1 MCVDK
6 NKSWPDYYMK
16 VEHCVSQFKNSLT
29 LLCIVL
35 WYVISLIVCRQL
47 KNIILGL
54 HKNTYNNYKYSW
66 DLGLGIIK
74 ANKVVC
80 DNYYHIQLCLLLSVS
95 STP

>member
-6 NKSWPDYYMK
+6 NKSWSDYYVK
-16 VEHCVSQFKNSLT
+16 VEHCASQFKNSLT

-54 HKNTYNNYKYSW
+54 HKNTYN
-66 DLGLGIIK
+66 
-74 ANKVVC
+74 
-80 DNYYHIQLCLLLSVS
+80 YHIQLCLLLSVS